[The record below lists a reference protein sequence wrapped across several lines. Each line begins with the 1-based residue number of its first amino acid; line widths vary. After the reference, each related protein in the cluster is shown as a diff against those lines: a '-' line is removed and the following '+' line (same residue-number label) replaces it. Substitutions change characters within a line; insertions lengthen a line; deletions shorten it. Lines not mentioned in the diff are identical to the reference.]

1 MPENPRIRWQT
12 LSWFAVVR
20 TYQECQRRY
29 SALLRH
35 YDLTVTQFDVLNAIL
50 RLGEEATP
58 NAIAA
63 ELVVTR
69 GNITGVVRRLQEHG
83 WITTQPH
90 RVDGRSFVCALTG
103 SGYDRLERA
112 RRAAALFIDRQ
123 LSPFSDED
131 LQETRRQM
139 DRMREHLLTIDPDD
153 VAAQVGFGANAPAA
167 AGRSS

>member
-1 MPENPRIRWQT
+1 MPETPRIRWQT

-35 YDLTVTQFDVLNAIL
+35 YDLTVTQFDVLNSIL
-50 RLGEEATP
+50 RLGDQATP
-58 NAIAA
+58 HAIAE

-69 GNITGVVRRLQEHG
+69 GNITGVVQRLQEHG
-83 WITTQPH
+83 WIATRPNEA
-90 RVDGRSFVCALTG
+90 DGRSFVCTLTD
-103 SGYDRLERA
+103 SGYHRLEQA

-123 LSPFSDED
+123 LEPFSDQE

-139 DRMREHLLTIDPDD
+139 DRMREHLLTIDPDA
-153 VAAQVGFGANAPAA
+153 VAAQADQGSNEATPA
-167 AGRSS
+167 GVTS